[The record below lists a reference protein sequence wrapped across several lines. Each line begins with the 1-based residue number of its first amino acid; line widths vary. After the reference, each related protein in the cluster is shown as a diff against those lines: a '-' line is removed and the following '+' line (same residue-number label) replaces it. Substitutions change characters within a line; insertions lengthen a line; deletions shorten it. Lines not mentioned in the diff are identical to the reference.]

1 MKRTTFLE
9 VSLAGADGV
18 LTGGIPEGRMMN
30 EVTGMNDIEGKAA
43 RVSGERVRATSE
55 FQL

>member
-1 MKRTTFLE
+1 MQG
-9 VSLAGADGV
+9 S
-18 LTGGIPEGRMMN
+18 GIYEGKGMN

>member
-1 MKRTTFLE
+1 MKRRTFLE

-18 LTGGIPEGRMMN
+18 LTGGFYEGRMN

-43 RVSGERVRATSE
+43 RVSSERVRATSE